1 MNNIDT
7 ITLLNRLIV
16 TSKNGESTLRAA
28 ADEAHHVETK
38 DSLLAY
44 SRFFGDA
51 AHELQDAVK
60 KLGGH
65 PAGLG
70 TFGNTLHRTWMHLKV
85 TALGRREDVILDAV
99 EVDEAEAEQRLAEA
113 VHEETP
119 PDIHAL
125 LERHYWSAQRHHGS
139 IRELRA
145 QMHGHA

>member
-1 MNNIDT
+1 MNTTDT

-16 TSKNGESTLRAA
+16 TSKNGESSLHAA
-28 ADEAHHVETK
+28 ADEAYHPDIK

-44 SRFFGDA
+44 SLFFKDA
-51 AHELQDAVK
+51 AHELQSAVS

-85 TALGRREDVILDAV
+85 TALGRKEDVILDEV
-99 EVDEAEAEQRLAEA
+99 EVDEIEAEQRLAAA
-113 VHEETP
+113 VQEETSP
-119 PDIHAL
+119 EIHAL
-125 LERHYWSAQRHHGS
+125 LERHYWGAQHHHGT

-145 QMHGHA
+145 QMH